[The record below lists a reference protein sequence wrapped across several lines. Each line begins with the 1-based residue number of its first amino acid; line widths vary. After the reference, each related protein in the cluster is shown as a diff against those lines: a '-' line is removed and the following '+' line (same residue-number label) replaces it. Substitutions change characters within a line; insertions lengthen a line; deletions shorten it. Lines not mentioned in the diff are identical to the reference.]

1 MRHKKQGKKLN
12 RNSGKRRAL
21 FKNLIE
27 ALIIHEQIKT
37 TEAKAKAIK
46 RLVAKLITKAKE
58 GSLHARRQIL
68 AFLPNKIAANKLVDD
83 IAIRFNK
90 RAGGFTRFVRLG
102 KRRGD
107 DAMMVKI
114 ELVEKRKKEIKESK
128 AVRDKKS
135 DGRKA
140 TQRTQK

>member
-1 MRHKKQGKKLN
+1 
-12 RNSGKRRAL
+12 L

-27 ALIIHEQIKT
+27 ALIIHEQIET
-37 TEAKAKAIK
+37 TETKAKAIT

-58 GSLHARRQIL
+58 GSLHARRQIM
-68 AFLPNKIAANKLVDD
+68 AFLPNKTATNKLMDE

-90 RAGGFTRFVRLG
+90 KASGFTRFVRLG

-114 ELVEKRKKEIKESK
+114 ELVEKAKEIQKNKQSKE
-128 AVRDKKS
+128 KKNN
-135 DGRKA
+135 KK
-140 TQRTQK
+140 QP